1 MYFVLDSKRHKPV
14 LRLEAKALASSDN
27 SCLVE
32 LVLIRPTAEPTNT
45 GTRLQKSVAA
55 DVAGGH
61 KIVNDEDRLGALSGE
76 SCEQLLDVYRAK
88 WSVSGN
94 RRSAGVD
101 SHGLLSALNSS
112 CW

>member
-1 MYFVLDSKRHKPV
+1 VNFVLDSKRHKLV
-14 LRLEAKALASSDN
+14 SRLEAKPLPSSDN

-45 GTRLQKSVAA
+45 GTRLQKCLAA
-55 DVAGGH
+55 DVGGGR
-61 KIVNDEDRLGALSGE
+61 KIVNNEDRLDALSGT

-88 WSVSGN
+88 SSGN
-94 RRSAGVD
+94 SRSAGVD
-101 SHGLLSALNSS
+101 SGLLSALNSS